1 MTAAELKWLLRV
13 GLAATSLYVVLKKR
27 PQRSES

>member
-1 MTAAELKWLLRV
+1 MSAAELKWLLRV

-27 PQRSES
+27 PPRSE